1 MGAFKK
7 VHQNFERLTGDF
19 FCRLARERERER
31 ERESTEISFKK
42 SKSPVEN

>member
-31 ERESTEISFKK
+31 EREHRNFVQKIEISG
-42 SKSPVEN
+42 